1 MKFNF
6 QIFYYFI
13 IFITIFLRTYNAIHV
28 KQRLKPRVDLQFP
41 RCFSESVIQMSH
53 THTRTHACTDRHTN
67 TCALPR
73 TLFEKSP
80 TFFFFFLPCVRRNR
94 RNNMVEDL
102 RASLATYW

>member
-53 THTRTHACTDRHTN
+53 THARMHAQTGTQTRAHSHAHYLRKVQ
-67 TCALPR
+67 
-73 TLFEKSP
+73 LFS
-80 TFFFFFLPCVRRNR
+80 FFFYLV
-94 RNNMVEDL
+94 
-102 RASLATYW
+102 

>member
-53 THTRTHACTDRHTN
+53 THTHACMHRQAHKHV
-67 TCALPR
+67 R
-73 TLFEKSP
+73 TP
-80 TFFFFFLPCVRRNR
+80 THII
-94 RNNMVEDL
+94 
-102 RASLATYW
+102 